1 EITTINGKSFKMTL
15 DYPLGD
21 YREPMDESTLLK
33 KFDAM
38 VLPITGQNRRDQIVE
53 AIINIDKHNDVSKF
67 MSLLS
72 N

>member
-1 EITTINGKSFKMTL
+1 MTL

-38 VLPITGQNRRDQIVE
+38 VLPITGQSKRDKIVE
-53 AIINIDKHNDVSKF
+53 VIMNIENENNLFDF
-67 MSLLS
+67 MSFLAK
-72 N
+72 